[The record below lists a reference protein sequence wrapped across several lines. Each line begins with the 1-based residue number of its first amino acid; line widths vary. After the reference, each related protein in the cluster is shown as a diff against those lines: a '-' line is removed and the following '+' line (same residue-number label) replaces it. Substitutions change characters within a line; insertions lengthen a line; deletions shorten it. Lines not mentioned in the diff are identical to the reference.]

1 MDSPSAS
8 SKSASSAL
16 LELLA
21 EQRMV
26 RAAVSAYSAPDSLN
40 DAAASQC
47 TLGSPL
53 REIRTAGSDWG
64 DESKK
69 PCRLGEVDGAKAPP
83 ATRLRKGYRFE
94 ARLYRPQHRPRT
106 SVTGRSQT

>member
-1 MDSPSAS
+1 MWRSNQPVHCSNRDLRLERHISESATLRN
-8 SKSASSAL
+8 KWA
-16 LELLA
+16 
-21 EQRMV
+21 
-26 RAAVSAYSAPDSLN
+26 RAHL
-40 DAAASQC
+40 
-47 TLGSPL
+47 L

-94 ARLYRPQHRPRT
+94 ARLYRP
-106 SVTGRSQT
+106 